1 MVKSFLRFEDS
12 FQISV
17 KNKMTSGFSNRYQID
32 ISSLIDSRDDLL
44 SSNLY
49 AYCRNLPTLF
59 IDPDGTAFFHG
70 VIIPFWGYF
79 HQKVLND
86 VQRLNPELK
95 ADKSL
100 FSGSLL
106 RPDLENPRT
115 GEIYEIKPDYDYYYK
130 HTDHLWRKLWQNTV
144 IRSHTVFLSEQ

>member
-1 MVKSFLRFEDS
+1 
-12 FQISV
+12 
-17 KNKMTSGFSNRYQID
+17 MTSGFSNRYQID

-106 RPDLENPRT
+106 RPDLKNPRT

-130 HTDHLWRKLWQNTV
+130 HPDHLWRKLWQNTV